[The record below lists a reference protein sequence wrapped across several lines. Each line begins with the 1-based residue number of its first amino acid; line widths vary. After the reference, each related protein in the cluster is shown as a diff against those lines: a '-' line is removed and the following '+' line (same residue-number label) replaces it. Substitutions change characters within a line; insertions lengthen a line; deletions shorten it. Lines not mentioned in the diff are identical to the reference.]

1 MLSLPLPGHVS
12 QMAGFAGQPRMLPRL
27 AETRS
32 MWSCRR
38 CAPCCPSLPR
48 RRSGSPTCTPWPWC
62 ACGCGGLSCSLQV
75 PSALLYST
83 LTGLYVGTAPASSEA
98 ALHPHLPAGLP
109 PPAGPALG
117 TELLSLLPGFL
128 LVLSADSK
136 LVYISENVAQVLG
149 LSVVRPAH
157 REFAVTVPIPIL
169 VPLLHAQ
176 HAAPADA
183 GLWLQQPVHT
193 RCQPGPTET
202 GTVSEGSPLFV
213 RWSCSPRETRSL
225 TSWRGEWERMCTR
238 NSSLPR
244 RSLAGVREVSA
255 GLVDLAT
262 LLWPLAVNR
271 EPGPA
276 LLGAE

>member
-1 MLSLPLPGHVS
+1 MLSLPLHGHVS
-12 QMAGFAGQPRMLPRL
+12 QML
-27 AETRS
+27 ALQVNQE
-32 MWSCRR
+32 CFQ
-38 CAPCCPSLPR
+38 
-48 RRSGSPTCTPWPWC
+48 GSPRPDQCGAAGAALPAAHLCTGEGAALLPAHYGPGVPVAAGSSAVPSRYPQCCCTPH
-62 ACGCGGLSCSLQV
+62 SLGSV
-75 PSALLYST
+75 S
-83 LTGLYVGTAPASSEA
+83 GTAPASSKT
-98 ALHPHLPAGLP
+98 ALHPHPPAGLP

-157 REFAVTVPIPIL
+157 RAFAVTVPVPTL
-169 VPLLHAQ
+169 VPLLHAL

-183 GLWLQQPVHT
+183 GLWLQQPVHPP
-193 RCQPGPTET
+193 CQPGPTET

-213 RWSCSPRETRSL
+213 RWSCSPRGTRSL

-238 NSSLPR
+238 NSSLPGR
-244 RSLAGVREVSA
+244 NLAGVREALA